1 MITNFEHELIKVSQK
16 FRQIRQ
22 SAGMRLS
29 DLAEKTGYST
39 AMLSK
44 IENHRT
50 TPSLQTMLALST
62 ALGVPLSDI
71 FEGISAK
78 PQDCVK
84 VVRATERVPLEKEA
98 STGFTYELISSLGLS
113 DYKMCEINY
122 LTLVKN
128 AKREKVVTDG
138 RELVHV
144 IEGRIEY
151 AIDDD
156 IFLLDTGD
164 TIEFDG
170 TLEHVPLC
178 ISDEAKLLAIYFLV

>member
-62 ALGVPLSDI
+62 ALRVPLSDI
-71 FEGISAK
+71 LYSPVVPVKSIIS
-78 PQDCVK
+78 
-84 VVRATERVPLEKEA
+84 
-98 STGFTYELISSLGLS
+98 
-113 DYKMCEINY
+113 
-122 LTLVKN
+122 
-128 AKREKVVTDG
+128 
-138 RELVHV
+138 
-144 IEGRIEY
+144 
-151 AIDDD
+151 
-156 IFLLDTGD
+156 
-164 TIEFDG
+164 
-170 TLEHVPLC
+170 
-178 ISDEAKLLAIYFLV
+178 